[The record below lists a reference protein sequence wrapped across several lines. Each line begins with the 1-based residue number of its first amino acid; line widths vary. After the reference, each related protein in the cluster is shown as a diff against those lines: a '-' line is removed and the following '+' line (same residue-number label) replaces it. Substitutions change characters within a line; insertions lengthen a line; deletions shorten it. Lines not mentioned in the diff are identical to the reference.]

1 VGLTETPLAVIV
13 VVSAEYPAFA
23 RHPARLVAP
32 AAELE
37 FAGHALTAPPS
48 M

>member
-1 VGLTETPLAVIV
+1 MGLTEAPLAVIV

-37 FAGHALTAPPS
+37 FAGHGLTTPPT